1 MRIIVAGAGV
11 TGYQLLKIL
20 VAKKHDVVVID
31 VDREVCEEVYAETG
45 AMTIHGS
52 ATDMRILKKAGMQ
65 NSDVALCLVREDSD
79 NLAIAILAKSLGVAS
94 IIALLRKP
102 EYEPAY
108 KSAGVTTII
117 SLTDLLLHQLIMEI
131 EQPNVKSIMPL
142 GGGKAE
148 IYAVEIPPEAQS
160 IGMTVREIT
169 EQRGFPKECVFVGIY
184 HQDSDAFCIPRG
196 DHDLREW
203 DTVFLVSNRQYIKPA
218 TDFLRGSD
226 FTGKR

>member
-11 TGYQLLKIL
+11 TGYLLLKML

-52 ATDMRILKKAGMQ
+52 ATDIKILQKSGMQ
-65 NSDVALCLVREDSD
+65 NADVVLCLVRHDSD
-79 NLAIAILAKSLGVAS
+79 NIAISVLAKSLGVKS

-102 EYEPAY
+102 EYAPAY

-117 SLTDLLLHQLIMEI
+117 SLTDLLLHQLMMEI

-148 IYAVEIPPEAQS
+148 IYAVEVPPGAKS

-184 HQDSDAFCIPRG
+184 HEDSDIFCIPRG
-196 DHDLREW
+196 DHDLKEW
-203 DTVFLVSNRQYIKPA
+203 DTIFLVSNSQYIKPA
-218 TDFLRGSD
+218 TDFLTKS
-226 FTGKR
+226 

>member
-11 TGYQLLKIL
+11 TGYLLLKML

-52 ATDMRILKKAGMQ
+52 ATDIKILQKSGMQ
-65 NSDVALCLVREDSD
+65 NADVVLCLVRYDSD
-79 NLAIAILAKSLGVAS
+79 NIAISALAKSLGVKS

-102 EYEPAY
+102 EYAPAY

-117 SLTDLLLHQLIMEI
+117 SLTDLLLHQLMMEI

-148 IYAVEIPPEAQS
+148 IYAVEVPPGAKS

-184 HQDSDAFCIPRG
+184 HEDSDIFCIPRG
-196 DHDLREW
+196 DHDLKEW
-203 DTVFLVSNRQYIKPA
+203 DTIFL
-218 TDFLRGSD
+218 
-226 FTGKR
+226 

>member
-11 TGYQLLKIL
+11 TGYLLLKML

-52 ATDMRILKKAGMQ
+52 ATDIRTLEKAGTQ
-65 NSDVALCLVREDSD
+65 NSDVVLCLVRHDSD
-79 NLAIAILAKSLGVAS
+79 NIAISILAKSLGVRS

-148 IYAVEIPPEAQS
+148 IYAVEIPPEAKS
-160 IGMTVREIT
+160 VGMTVREIT
-169 EQRGFPKECVFVGIY
+169 EQGGFPKECVFVGIY
-184 HQDSDAFCIPRG
+184 HKDSDVFCIPRG
-196 DHDLREW
+196 DHDLKEW
-203 DTVFLVSNRQYIKPA
+203 DTVFLVSNSLYIKPA
-218 TDFLRGSD
+218 TDFL
-226 FTGKR
+226 TGT

>member
-11 TGYQLLKIL
+11 TGYLLLKML

-52 ATDMRILKKAGMQ
+52 ATDIRILEKAGMP
-65 NSDVALCLVREDSD
+65 NSDVVLCLVRHDSD
-79 NLAIAILAKSLGVAS
+79 NIAISILAKSLGVKS

-102 EYEPAY
+102 EYAPAY

-117 SLTDLLLHQLIMEI
+117 SLTDLLLHQLMMEI

-148 IYAVEIPPEAQS
+148 IYAVEIPPGAKS

-169 EQRGFPKECVFVGIY
+169 EQRGFPQECVFVGIY
-184 HQDSDAFCIPRG
+184 HEDSDIFCIPRG
-196 DHDLREW
+196 DHDLKEW
-203 DTVFLVSNRQYIKPA
+203 DTIFLVSNGQYIKPA
-218 TDFLRGSD
+218 TDFLTKS
-226 FTGKR
+226 

>member
-11 TGYQLLKIL
+11 TGYLLLKML

-52 ATDMRILKKAGMQ
+52 ATDIRTLEKAGTQ
-65 NSDVALCLVREDSD
+65 NSDVVLCLVRHDSD
-79 NLAIAILAKSLGVAS
+79 NIAISVLAKSLGVRS

-117 SLTDLLLHQLIMEI
+117 SLTDLLLHQLMMEI

-148 IYAVEIPPEAQS
+148 IYAVEIPPGAKS
-160 IGMTVREIT
+160 
-169 EQRGFPKECVFVGIY
+169 EQGGFPQECVFVGIY
-184 HQDSDAFCIPRG
+184 HEDSDIFCIPRG
-196 DHDLREW
+196 DHDLKEW
-203 DTVFLVSNRQYIKPA
+203 DTIFLVSNSQYIKPA
-218 TDFLRGSD
+218 TDFL
-226 FTGKR
+226 TKT

>member
-11 TGYQLLKIL
+11 TGYLLLKML

-52 ATDMRILKKAGMQ
+52 ATDIKILQKSGMQ
-65 NSDVALCLVREDSD
+65 NADVVLCLVRYDSD
-79 NLAIAILAKSLGVAS
+79 NIAISALAKSLGVKS

-102 EYEPAY
+102 EYAPAY

-117 SLTDLLLHQLIMEI
+117 SLTDLLLHQLMMEI

-148 IYAVEIPPEAQS
+148 IYAVEVPPGAKS
-160 IGMTVREIT
+160 IGMTVRQIT

-184 HQDSDAFCIPRG
+184 HEDSDIFCIPRG
-196 DHDLREW
+196 DHDLKEW
-203 DTVFLVSNRQYIKPA
+203 DTIFLVSNSQYIKPA
-218 TDFLRGSD
+218 TDFL
-226 FTGKR
+226 TKT

>member
-11 TGYQLLKIL
+11 TGYLLLKML

-52 ATDMRILKKAGMQ
+52 ATDIKILQKSGMQ
-65 NSDVALCLVREDSD
+65 NADVVLCLVRYDSD
-79 NLAIAILAKSLGVAS
+79 NIAISALAKSLGVKS

-102 EYEPAY
+102 EYAPAY

-117 SLTDLLLHQLIMEI
+117 SLTDLLLHQLMMEI

-148 IYAVEIPPEAQS
+148 IYAVEVPPGAKS
-160 IGMTVREIT
+160 IGMTVRQIT

-184 HQDSDAFCIPRG
+184 HEDSDIFCIPRG
-196 DHDLREW
+196 DHDLKEW
-203 DTVFLVSNRQYIKPA
+203 DTIFLVSNSQYIKPA
-218 TDFLRGSD
+218 TDFL
-226 FTGKR
+226 TKI

>member
-11 TGYQLLKIL
+11 TGYLLLKML

-52 ATDMRILKKAGMQ
+52 ATDIRTLEKAGTQ
-65 NSDVALCLVREDSD
+65 NSDVVLCLVRHDSD
-79 NLAIAILAKSLGVAS
+79 NIAISVLAKSLGVKS

-108 KSAGVTTII
+108 KSAGVTTLI
-117 SLTDLLLHQLIMEI
+117 SLTDLLLHQLMMEI

-148 IYAVEIPPEAQS
+148 IYAVEIPPGAKS

-169 EQRGFPKECVFVGIY
+169 EQRGFPQECVFVGIY
-184 HQDSDAFCIPRG
+184 HEDSDIFCIPRG
-196 DHDLREW
+196 DHDLKEW
-203 DTVFLVSNRQYIKPA
+203 DTIFLVSNSLYIKPA
-218 TDFLRGSD
+218 TEFLTKS
-226 FTGKR
+226 

>member
-11 TGYQLLKIL
+11 TGYLLLKML

-52 ATDMRILKKAGMQ
+52 ATDIRILKKAGMQ
-65 NSDVALCLVREDSD
+65 NSDVVLCLVRHDSD
-79 NLAIAILAKSLGVAS
+79 NIAISVLAKSLGVKS

-108 KSAGVTTII
+108 KSAGVTTLI
-117 SLTDLLLHQLIMEI
+117 SLTDLLLHQLMMEI

-148 IYAVEIPPEAQS
+148 IYAVEIPPGAKS

-169 EQRGFPKECVFVGIY
+169 EQRGFPQECVFVGIY
-184 HQDSDAFCIPRG
+184 HEDSDIFCIPRG
-196 DHDLREW
+196 DHDLKEW
-203 DTVFLVSNRQYIKPA
+203 DTIFLVSNSLYIKPA
-218 TDFLRGSD
+218 TEFLTKS
-226 FTGKR
+226 

>member
-11 TGYQLLKIL
+11 TGYLLLKML

-52 ATDMRILKKAGMQ
+52 ATDIKILQKSGMQ
-65 NSDVALCLVREDSD
+65 NADVVLCLVRYDSD
-79 NLAIAILAKSLGVAS
+79 NIAISALAKSLGVKS

-102 EYEPAY
+102 EYAPAY

-117 SLTDLLLHQLIMEI
+117 SLTDLLLHQLMMEI

-148 IYAVEIPPEAQS
+148 IYAVEVPPGAKS

-184 HQDSDAFCIPRG
+184 HEDSDIFCIPRG
-196 DHDLREW
+196 DHDLKEW
-203 DTVFLVSNRQYIKPA
+203 DTIFLVSN
-218 TDFLRGSD
+218 S
-226 FTGKR
+226 

>member
-11 TGYQLLKIL
+11 TGYLLLKML

-52 ATDMRILKKAGMQ
+52 ATDIRILKKAGMQ
-65 NSDVALCLVREDSD
+65 NADVVLCLVRHDSD
-79 NLAIAILAKSLGVAS
+79 NIAISILAKSLGVKS

-102 EYEPAY
+102 EYAPAY

-117 SLTDLLLHQLIMEI
+117 SLTDLLLHQLMMEI

-148 IYAVEIPPEAQS
+148 IYAVEIPPGAKS

-169 EQRGFPKECVFVGIY
+169 EQRGFPQECVFVGIY
-184 HQDSDAFCIPRG
+184 HEDSDIFCIPRG
-196 DHDLREW
+196 DHDLKEW
-203 DTVFLVSNRQYIKPA
+203 DTIFLVSNSQYIKPA
-218 TDFLRGSD
+218 TDFLTKS
-226 FTGKR
+226 

>member
-11 TGYQLLKIL
+11 TGYLLLKML

-52 ATDMRILKKAGMQ
+52 ATDIKILQKSGMQ
-65 NSDVALCLVREDSD
+65 NADVVLCLVRYDSD
-79 NLAIAILAKSLGVAS
+79 NIAISALAKSLGVKS

-102 EYEPAY
+102 EYAPAY

-117 SLTDLLLHQLIMEI
+117 SLTDLLLHQLMMEI

-148 IYAVEIPPEAQS
+148 IYAVEVPPGAKS

-184 HQDSDAFCIPRG
+184 HEDSDIFCIPRG
-196 DHDLREW
+196 DHDLKEW
-203 DTVFLVSNRQYIKPA
+203 DTIFLVSNSQYIKPA
-218 TDFLRGSD
+218 TDFLTKS
-226 FTGKR
+226 

>member
-11 TGYQLLKIL
+11 TGYLLLKML
-20 VAKKHDVVVID
+20 VEKKHDVVVID

-52 ATDMRILKKAGMQ
+52 ATDIRTLEKAGTK
-65 NSDVALCLVREDSD
+65 NSDVVLCLVRHDSD
-79 NLAIAILAKSLGVAS
+79 NIAISILAKSLGVKS

-102 EYEPAY
+102 EYAPAY

-117 SLTDLLLHQLIMEI
+117 SLTDLLLHQLMMEI

-148 IYAVEIPPEAQS
+148 IYAVEVPPGAKS
-160 IGMTVREIT
+160 IGMTVRQIT

-184 HQDSDAFCIPRG
+184 HEDSDIFCIPRG
-196 DHDLREW
+196 DHDLKEW
-203 DTVFLVSNRQYIKPA
+203 DTIFLVSNSQYIKPA
-218 TDFLRGSD
+218 TDFLTKS
-226 FTGKR
+226 

>member
-11 TGYQLLKIL
+11 TGYLLLKML

-52 ATDMRILKKAGMQ
+52 ATDIKILQKSGMQ
-65 NSDVALCLVREDSD
+65 NADVVLCLVRYDSD
-79 NLAIAILAKSLGVAS
+79 NIAISALAKSLGVKS

-102 EYEPAY
+102 EYAPAY

-117 SLTDLLLHQLIMEI
+117 SLTDLLLHQLMMEI

-148 IYAVEIPPEAQS
+148 IYAVEIPPGAKS

-169 EQRGFPKECVFVGIY
+169 EQRGFPQECVFVGIY
-184 HQDSDAFCIPRG
+184 HEDSDIFCIPRG
-196 DHDLREW
+196 DHDLKEW
-203 DTVFLVSNRQYIKPA
+203 DTIFLVSNSQYIKPA
-218 TDFLRGSD
+218 TDFL
-226 FTGKR
+226 TKT

>member
-11 TGYQLLKIL
+11 TGYLLLKML

-52 ATDMRILKKAGMQ
+52 ATDIRILEKAGMQ
-65 NSDVALCLVREDSD
+65 NADVVLCLVRHDSD
-79 NLAIAILAKSLGVAS
+79 NIAISVLAKSLGVKS

-102 EYEPAY
+102 EYAPAY

-117 SLTDLLLHQLIMEI
+117 SLTDLLLHQLMMEI

-148 IYAVEIPPEAQS
+148 IYAVEIPPGAKS

-169 EQRGFPKECVFVGIY
+169 EQRGFPQECVFVGIY
-184 HQDSDAFCIPRG
+184 HEDSDIFCIPRG
-196 DHDLREW
+196 DHDLKEW
-203 DTVFLVSNRQYIKPA
+203 DTIFLVSNSLYIKPA
-218 TDFLRGSD
+218 TEFLTKS
-226 FTGKR
+226 

>member
-11 TGYQLLKIL
+11 TGYLLLKML

-52 ATDMRILKKAGMQ
+52 ATDIKILQKSGMQ
-65 NSDVALCLVREDSD
+65 NADVVLCLVRYDSD
-79 NLAIAILAKSLGVAS
+79 NIAISALAKSLGVKS

-102 EYEPAY
+102 EYAPAY

-117 SLTDLLLHQLIMEI
+117 SLTDLLLHQLMMEI

-148 IYAVEIPPEAQS
+148 IYAVEVPPGAKS

-184 HQDSDAFCIPRG
+184 HEDSDIFCIPRG
-196 DHDLREW
+196 DHDLKEW
-203 DTVFLVSNRQYIKPA
+203 DTIFLVSNSQYIKPA
-218 TDFLRGSD
+218 TDFL
-226 FTGKR
+226 TKT

>member
-11 TGYQLLKIL
+11 TGYLLLKML

-52 ATDMRILKKAGMQ
+52 ATDIKILQKSGMQ
-65 NSDVALCLVREDSD
+65 NADVVLCLVRYDSD
-79 NLAIAILAKSLGVAS
+79 NIAISALAKSLGVKS

-102 EYEPAY
+102 EYAPAY

-117 SLTDLLLHQLIMEI
+117 SLTDLLLHQLMMEI

-148 IYAVEIPPEAQS
+148 IYAVEVPPGAKS

-184 HQDSDAFCIPRG
+184 HEDSDIFCIPRG
-196 DHDLREW
+196 DHDLKEW
-203 DTVFLVSNRQYIKPA
+203 DTIFLVSNSQYIKPA
-218 TDFLRGSD
+218 TDFL
-226 FTGKR
+226 TKI

>member
-11 TGYQLLKIL
+11 TGYLLLKML

-52 ATDMRILKKAGMQ
+52 ATDIRTLEKAGTQ
-65 NSDVALCLVREDSD
+65 NSDVVLCLVRHDSD
-79 NLAIAILAKSLGVAS
+79 NIAISILAKSLGVRS

-148 IYAVEIPPEAQS
+148 IYAVEIPPEAKS
-160 IGMTVREIT
+160 VGMTVREIT
-169 EQRGFPKECVFVGIY
+169 EQGGFPEECVFVGIY
-184 HQDSDAFCIPRG
+184 HKDSDVFCIPRG
-196 DHDLREW
+196 DHDLKEW
-203 DTVFLVSNRQYIKPA
+203 DTVFLVSNSLYIKPA
-218 TDFLRGSD
+218 TDFL
-226 FTGKR
+226 TGT

>member
-11 TGYQLLKIL
+11 TGYLLLKML

-45 AMTIHGS
+45 AMTMHGS
-52 ATDMRILKKAGMQ
+52 ATDIKILQKAGMQ
-65 NSDVALCLVREDSD
+65 NADVVLCLVRYDSD
-79 NLAIAILAKSLGVAS
+79 NIAISALAKSLGVRS

-102 EYEPAY
+102 EYAPAY

-117 SLTDLLLHQLIMEI
+117 SLTDLLLHQLMMEI

-148 IYAVEIPPEAQS
+148 IYAVEVPPGAKS
-160 IGMTVREIT
+160 IGMTVRQIT
-169 EQRGFPKECVFVGIY
+169 EQRSFPKECVFVGIY
-184 HQDSDAFCIPRG
+184 HEDSDIFCIPRG
-196 DHDLREW
+196 DHDLKEW
-203 DTVFLVSNRQYIKPA
+203 DTVFLVSNSQYIKPA
-218 TDFLRGSD
+218 TDFLTKS
-226 FTGKR
+226 